1 MKKNKDGGKGSLC
14 DQEKETVRISGIR
27 TSDIQLVV
35 QNIKQNL

>member
-1 MKKNKDGGKGSLC
+1 MEGNLC
-14 DQEKETVRISGIR
+14 DQENETVRIEGIR